1 MYKKLLDENIKNSG
15 GINNFI
21 FSLRKEIR
29 FLKLILAL
37 LAVFVLY
44 TLFDFSQ
51 NSLEPITTKQI
62 PNLKKNI
69 IAEIRI
75 EDAIMPDLKRE
86 KMLDEIYKSKHIKGL
101 LVVIN
106 SPGGDPASS
115 EVIYSKLKKISSKMP
130 VIAFVEG
137 SGTSGSYM
145 VAIGADKIIALRTS
159 TIGSIGVISA
169 GFNFTDLMKN
179 LGISYY
185 QYASSEY
192 KGAGSPFLKPTDL
205 QNEYRKD
212 LIMQIFNVFKAM
224 VQEARGLSP
233 SELNKVANA
242 KVFLAEEAL
251 KLKLIDEIGTKDL
264 AVEIISAKLEE
275 ENMKNLEVREVIP
288 EPYEK
293 GFFDGF
299 YSSVSKML
307 TKLQSR
313 AESASIQAIVK
324 H

>member
-1 MYKKLLDENIKNSG
+1 
-15 GINNFI
+15 
-21 FSLRKEIR
+21 
-29 FLKLILAL
+29 
-37 LAVFVLY
+37 
-44 TLFDFSQ
+44 
-51 NSLEPITTKQI
+51 
-62 PNLKKNI
+62 
-69 IAEIRI
+69 
-75 EDAIMPDLKRE
+75 
-86 KMLDEIYKSKHIKGL
+86 
-101 LVVIN
+101 
-106 SPGGDPASS
+106 
-115 EVIYSKLKKISSKMP
+115 
-130 VIAFVEG
+130 
-137 SGTSGSYM
+137 
-145 VAIGADKIIALRTS
+145 
-159 TIGSIGVISA
+159 
-169 GFNFTDLMKN
+169 MKN

>member
-15 GINNFI
+15 GVNNFI
-21 FSLRKEIR
+21 FSLRKEVR
-29 FLKLILAL
+29 FLKVLISVL
-37 LAVFVLY
+37 VIFILY
-44 TLFDFSQ
+44 TFYNFNEIS
-51 NSLEPITTKQI
+51 EPVTTKQI
-62 PNLKKNI
+62 SSIKKDI

-75 EDAIMPDLKRE
+75 EDAIFPDLNRE
-86 KMLDEIYKSKHIKGL
+86 KMFDEIYKSNHIKGL

-115 EVIYSKLKKISSKMP
+115 EVIYSKLRKISSKIP
-130 VIAFVEG
+130 VIAFIEG
-137 SGTSGSYM
+137 YGASGSYM
-145 VAIGADKIIALRTS
+145 VAIGADKIVALRTS
-159 TIGSIGVISA
+159 IIGSIGVISG

-179 LGISYY
+179 LGIAYH

-212 LIMQIFNVFKAM
+212 LIMQIFNVFKSM

-233 SELNKVANA
+233 FELEKVANA
-242 KVFLAEEAL
+242 KVSIAEEAL

-264 AVEIISAKLEE
+264 AIEIISKKLEE
-275 ENMKNLEVREVIP
+275 NNIKNLEIKEVIP
-288 EPYEK
+288 EPQEQK
-293 GFFDGF
+293 GFLEGL
-299 YSSVSKML
+299 YMSALKVL
-307 TKLQSR
+307 TKLQANADSGN
-313 AESASIQAIVK
+313 IQTIVK